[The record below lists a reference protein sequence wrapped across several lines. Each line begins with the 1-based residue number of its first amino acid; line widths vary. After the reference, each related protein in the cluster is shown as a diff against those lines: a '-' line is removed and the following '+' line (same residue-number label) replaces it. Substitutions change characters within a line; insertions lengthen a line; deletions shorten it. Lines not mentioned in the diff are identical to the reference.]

1 MWQFAVTHAY
11 ARFVAR
17 LIQKD
22 ALRQP
27 DLPQGIE
34 FNSKKL

>member
-1 MWQFAVTHAY
+1 MWQLASTQPY
-11 ARFVAR
+11 PRFVAR

-27 DLPQGIE
+27 VLPQGIG